1 MNKDGTLDG
10 SRLFNNAQQ
19 FFPKVTF
26 GAVKIFAT
34 KNNTKVLAH
43 AGSTVVLPCTVA
55 EESKFEMVSMF
66 LHQKTLIHSFF
77 KAAISCQVLHSC
89 PYCQPLRRSQFLSK
103 FQLSNFV
110 GYRISRFQVQENNLI
125 HLFEDR
131 HKERVSIL

>member
-77 KAAISCQVLHSC
+77 QNVV
-89 PYCQPLRRSQFLSK
+89 FLSK
-103 FQLSNFV
+103 RLK
-110 GYRISRFQVQENNLI
+110 LI
-125 HLFEDR
+125 MIIT
-131 HKERVSIL
+131 KIL

>member
-77 KAAISCQVLHSC
+77 QNIV
-89 PYCQPLRRSQFLSK
+89 FLSK
-103 FQLSNFV
+103 CLKLIKTIGWFKNPLSSQTEKLMAGTKFSD
-110 GYRISRFQVQENNLI
+110 YRIVASTNTSRLVTCLG
-125 HLFEDR
+125 
-131 HKERVSIL
+131 

>member
-77 KAAISCQVLHSC
+77 QNLVVVFKAFKTYKTNNYQFFVNWLKVVFSGSTDAFVIFLKHMIQNI
-89 PYCQPLRRSQFLSK
+89 FLSLK
-103 FQLSNFV
+103 F
-110 GYRISRFQVQENNLI
+110 
-125 HLFEDR
+125 
-131 HKERVSIL
+131 

>member
-1 MNKDGTLDG
+1 MNKGTILQQFKSLVIQKTKSLIFFFIYKDGTLDG

-77 KAAISCQVLHSC
+77 QYVV
-89 PYCQPLRRSQFLSK
+89 FLSK
-103 FQLSNFV
+103 TYKDNYQIFV
-110 GYRISRFQVQENNLI
+110 NW
-125 HLFEDR
+125 
-131 HKERVSIL
+131 

>member
-77 KAAISCQVLHSC
+77 KAAISCQVLFLLSTF
-89 PYCQPLRRSQFLSK
+89 LRHSQFLSK

-110 GYRISRFQVQENNLI
+110 G
-125 HLFEDR
+125 
-131 HKERVSIL
+131 

>member
-77 KAAISCQVLHSC
+77 KAAISCQVLFLLSTF
-89 PYCQPLRRSQFLSK
+89 LRHSQFLSK

-110 GYRISRFQVQENNLI
+110 GYRISKFQVQENNLV

-131 HKERVSIL
+131 HKEHISAL

>member
-1 MNKDGTLDG
+1 MQFHCHCHNFDSQYFRTILKQNIINNFLFMNKDGTLDG

-19 FFPKVTF
+19 FFPKITF

-66 LHQKTLIHSFF
+66 LHQRTLIHFF
-77 KAAISCQVLHSC
+77 FQSVV
-89 PYCQPLRRSQFLSK
+89 FLSK
-103 FQLSNFV
+103 RLK
-110 GYRISRFQVQENNLI
+110 LI
-125 HLFEDR
+125 NIITKFCKLLKGSYFR
-131 HKERVSIL
+131 KY

>member
-77 KAAISCQVLHSC
+77 QNIV
-89 PYCQPLRRSQFLSK
+89 FLSK
-103 FQLSNFV
+103 WLKLIKTIGWFKNPLSSQTEKLMAGTKFSD
-110 GYRISRFQVQENNLI
+110 YRIVASTNTSRLVTCLG
-125 HLFEDR
+125 
-131 HKERVSIL
+131 

>member
-55 EESKFEMVSMF
+55 EESKFEMVSMYVSSS
-66 LHQKTLIHSFF
+66 KNTHSFF
-77 KAAISCQVLHSC
+77 FSERSLSFKAVKTYKDDYKKIV
-89 PYCQPLRRSQFLSK
+89 
-103 FQLSNFV
+103 
-110 GYRISRFQVQENNLI
+110 
-125 HLFEDR
+125 
-131 HKERVSIL
+131 

>member
-77 KAAISCQVLHSC
+77 QNIV
-89 PYCQPLRRSQFLSK
+89 FLSK
-103 FQLSNFV
+103 RLKHINICN
-110 GYRISRFQVQENNLI
+110 YVQKFCKLVKGS
-125 HLFEDR
+125 FFR
-131 HKERVSIL
+131 KY

>member
-19 FFPKVTF
+19 FFPKITF

-66 LHQKTLIHSFF
+66 LHQRTLIHFFFSERSFSF
-77 KAAISCQVLHSC
+77 KAVKTYKHN
-89 PYCQPLRRSQFLSK
+89 YK
-103 FQLSNFV
+103 
-110 GYRISRFQVQENNLI
+110 
-125 HLFEDR
+125 
-131 HKERVSIL
+131 IL

>member
-77 KAAISCQVLHSC
+77 KAAISCQVLFLLSTF
-89 PYCQPLRRSQFLSK
+89 LRHSQFLSK

-110 GYRISRFQVQENNLI
+110 GWFRNFKFKKIIWFICLRIGIRNT
-125 HLFEDR
+125 
-131 HKERVSIL
+131 